1 MLDLEFDAIPDSGR
15 WNAVVSRALD
25 GFASRGV
32 GAVINGCSAVD
43 TVSGHPVE
51 LVDPAELALRLLA
64 AGARA

>member
-1 MLDLEFDAIPDSGR
+1 
-15 WNAVVSRALD
+15 
-25 GFASRGV
+25 
-32 GAVINGCSAVD
+32 VINGCSAVD